1 MGSPLGFAGYIV
13 RRLALYVAVLF
24 IGLTITFFLP
34 RLMPSN
40 PVDGYINEMQ
50 SRAGITLE
58 ADAVQELR
66 ETLETLYGLRGT
78 LVEQYLTFLQRT
90 VLQFDFGP
98 SFTYYPQPVSGML
111 LNALPWTL
119 GLLLTA
125 TVIAWL
131 LGNAVGLIA
140 GYYHDRRAG
149 AVLEFVGIMLYP
161 IPYYIVAIVTL
172 MLFAYII
179 PLFPLSA
186 TFPAGEMTWAKAG
199 QILYNS
205 LLPGL
210 SLVLAGF
217 GWNIL
222 SMKALTVATLE
233 EPYVTFAR
241 LKGTRNGT
249 RMVRYVFRNAMLP
262 QVTALALSL
271 GMIFN
276 GALLTEMIFS
286 YPGIGLIMRQAAGSG
301 DYNVLYGAISVSIIA
316 VATAGLIIDLIYPLL
331 DPRIRYK

>member
-1 MGSPLGFAGYIV
+1 MGTASYIA
-13 RRLALYVAVLF
+13 RRLLTYVSVLF
-24 IGLTITFFLP
+24 IGLTITFLLP

-40 PVDGYINEMQ
+40 PVDGYINELQ
-50 SRAGITLE
+50 SRAGITLDSE
-58 ADAVQELR
+58 AVAELR
-66 ETLETLYGLRGT
+66 ANLEKLYGLSGT
-78 LVEQYLTFLQRT
+78 LLEQYLAYLKRI
-90 VLQFDFGP
+90 LIDFDFGP
-98 SFTYYPQPVSGML
+98 SFTYYPQEVSTML
-111 LNALPWTL
+111 LTALPWTL

-131 LGNAVGLIA
+131 LGNAVGLVA

-149 AVLEFVGIMLYP
+149 AVIEFVGILLYP
-161 IPYYIVAIVTL
+161 IPYYIIAIICL

-179 PLFPLSA
+179 PIFPLSA

-205 LLPGL
+205 LLPGIA
-210 SLVLAGF
+210 LVLAGF

-241 LKGTRNGT
+241 LKGTSNRT

-271 GMIFN
+271 GVVFN
-276 GALLTEMIFS
+276 GALLTEIIFS
-286 YPGIGLIMRQAAGSG
+286 YPGIGLVMRQAAGSG

>member
-1 MGSPLGFAGYIV
+1 MGIAGYIAK
-13 RRLALYVAVLF
+13 RFSLYLAVLF

-34 RLMPSN
+34 RLMPAN

-50 SRAGITLE
+50 SRAGITL
-58 ADAVQELR
+58 DAAAVEELR
-66 ETLETLYGLRGT
+66 ANLETLYGLRGT
-78 LVEQYLTFLQRT
+78 LLEQYLSFMKRT
-90 VLQFDFGP
+90 VLDFDFGP
-98 SFTYYPQPVSGML
+98 SFTYYPQPVSAML
-111 LNALPWTL
+111 AAALPWTL
-119 GLLLTA
+119 GLLLTS
-125 TVIAWL
+125 TIIAWII
-131 LGNAVGLIA
+131 GNAVGLVA
-140 GYYHDRRAG
+140 GFYHERRAG
-149 AVLEFVGIMLYP
+149 AALEFVGILLYP

-179 PLFPLSA
+179 PIFPLSA
-186 TFPAGEMTWAKAG
+186 TFPAGELTWAKVG
-199 QILYNS
+199 QIIYNA
-205 LLPGL
+205 LLPGI
-210 SLVLAGF
+210 SLVIAGF

-241 LKGTRNGT
+241 LKGTTNGT

-271 GMIFN
+271 GLIFN

-286 YPGIGLIMRQAAGSG
+286 YPGIGLVMRQAAGSG

-331 DPRIRYK
+331 DPRIRHK